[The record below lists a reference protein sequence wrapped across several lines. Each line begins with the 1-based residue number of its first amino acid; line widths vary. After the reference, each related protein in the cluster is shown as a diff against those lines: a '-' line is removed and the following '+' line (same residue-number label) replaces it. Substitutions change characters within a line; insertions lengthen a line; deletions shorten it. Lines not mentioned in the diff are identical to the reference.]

1 MCWILVKWGWIAG
14 TGSWQ
19 TLSSATLADTLHEP
33 PIPVPLDGAGPP
45 PSLQPPC
52 EPLRMG
58 RSRSTSVAWDTCSK
72 YMWSIPFRGL
82 RTSYWHLEKIF
93 RGWYTSSWCGAVC
106 LQLKKE
112 IMLNIGNAH
121 QCKQENPQWSTS
133 MSCPFW
139 TSSMWEVNNSPSR
152 SLKNALWPAWSTFLM
167 FGWDITLTDLHQPSG
182 TVSSEVNTN
191 SSISLIL
198 DSSYHLFVRN
208 LLELQGTCSWW
219 TALVKDSWLSSSY
232 SVLFVSKHQWTLK
245 PKAPLDIPRFVKS
258 RGWIETFAA
267 LVTCIRTAHDAKL
280 RIPCDGH
287 HCSLIFARHM
297 SDCTQ
302 RRLTK
307 ANKKA
312 SSKWGNRHCE
322 YIIAYKKGL
331 RTPIFIFIN
340 FFNSSTTAGT

>member
-1 MCWILVKWGWIAG
+1 MSLRFLFRSTAQGHHQVFSHLASHCEWEDHGQHRLLEIHVASICEVSHLEGYVHLIDTLRKFSEIDIRVVDVEQFVCNWRRKSCWI
-14 TGSWQ
+14 
-19 TLSSATLADTLHEP
+19 SAT
-33 PIPVPLDGAGPP
+33 
-45 PSLQPPC
+45 
-52 EPLRMG
+52 
-58 RSRSTSVAWDTCSK
+58 
-72 YMWSIPFRGL
+72 
-82 RTSYWHLEKIF
+82 RTSANRKIPNEVHQWAVHFERQACEKWITHQVDPWKMHY
-93 RGWYTSSWCGAVC
+93 GLHGQLSWC
-106 LQLKKE
+106 
-112 IMLNIGNAH
+112 
-121 QCKQENPQWSTS
+121 
-133 MSCPFW
+133 
-139 TSSMWEVNNSPSR
+139 
-152 SLKNALWPAWSTFLM
+152 